1 MIVLPNLQL
10 LEFKELAMSINT
22 MQNHSKNFLIISL
35 IILFSLSATVFGKS
49 PEDKGFEI
57 AARSDRSD
65 NGYGD
70 SKVEMTMILRN
81 AAGDETTRSINF
93 ITLERENEEVGDKSL
108 VLFNT
113 PRDIKGTALLSH
125 AQILQPD
132 NQWLYLPALKRV
144 KRISSSNKSGPFVG
158 SEFAFEDFTA
168 TELRKFSYKFLR
180 EEPCGELICDVLE
193 RVPLYKK
200 SGYSKQISWID
211 QSIFQLRKLEFY
223 DRRGQL
229 LKVLEASD
237 YREYLDGIWRSHKF
251 VMKNLQTKKQTD
263 LIWKDYQFKA
273 GLTDN
278 AFEKGKLSRIR

>member
-1 MIVLPNLQL
+1 
-10 LEFKELAMSINT
+10 MSEKKAVFNYMRVI
-22 MQNHSKNFLIISL
+22 LIISSTFL
-35 IILFSLSATVFGKS
+35 LCIPSTSFGES
-49 PEDKGFEI
+49 PEEKGFEI

-65 NGYGD
+65 TGYGD
-70 SKVEMTMILRN
+70 SRVKMTMILRN

-93 ITLERENEEVGDKSL
+93 TTLERDNEDVGDKSL

-125 AQILQPD
+125 AQILEAD
-132 NQWLYLPALKRV
+132 DQWLYLPALKRV

-168 TELRKFSYKFLR
+168 SELKKFSYKFLR
-180 EEPCGELICDVLE
+180 EEACGKFTCDVLE
-193 RVPLYKK
+193 RIPLYEK

-229 LKVLEASD
+229 LKVMEASN
-237 YREYLDGIWRSHKF
+237 YKEYLDGIWRSHKF
-251 VMKNLQTKKQTD
+251 VMKNVQTKKQTD
-263 LIWKDYQFKA
+263 LIWDDYQFRT
-273 GLTDN
+273 GLTAN
-278 AFEKGKLSRIR
+278 AFEKGKLSRAR

>member
-22 MQNHSKNFLIISL
+22 MQNHSKTFLIISL

-263 LIWKDYQFKA
+263 LIWKDYQFKS

>member
-1 MIVLPNLQL
+1 MLHNHPHQGY
-10 LEFKELAMSINT
+10 KELSMSRRIT
-22 MQNHSKNFLIISL
+22 MMNYSKTVLLISTIFMLSLPAIS
-35 IILFSLSATVFGKS
+35 FSKT
-49 PEDKGFEI
+49 PEAKGFEI

-70 SKVEMTMILRN
+70 SKVKMTMILRN

-93 ITLERENEEVGDKSL
+93 TTLERENEDVGDKSL

-125 AQILQPD
+125 AQILEAD
-132 NQWLYLPALKRV
+132 DQWLYLPALKRV

-168 TELRKFSYKFLR
+168 TELKKFSYKFLR
-180 EEPCGELICDVLE
+180 EEPCGELTCDVLE
-193 RVPLYKK
+193 RIPLYEK

-237 YREYLDGIWRSHKF
+237 YREYLEGIWRSHKF
-251 VMKNLQTKKQTD
+251 IMKNVQTKKQTD
-263 LIWKDYQFKA
+263 LIWEDYQFSTGMTA
-273 GLTDN
+273 N
-278 AFEKGKLSRIR
+278 AFEKGKLSRAR